1 MLSPKQQILWNK
13 TYIFLDRFL
22 PMEIFSI
29 ELFLVLVNLSVLILV
44 FFIAIRHFN
53 NTHHSKNDLKND
65 SSNSKDNFSDKKLD
79 RKDSVMTKRQNYVID
94 EYVEPSVNKWARK
107 KKDFNVKGEL
117 AYVNIKLNK
126 IYDDLYTTEDK
137 LSREEFLSLS
147 KEERLNYILV
157 KRLKNLD
164 SQISRYKKRYPKV
177 KRNYQVDNEFS
188 LKLSQVDRKLNNE
201 IKGEKPLKEQF
212 KLLKNHDLGKLP
224 PFAHLELQ
232 RELTEVKEKL
242 SQADSDEVSFLNKIK
257 ETIIPSDEL
266 EVQKLAIR
274 LVKKISN
281 QIEGDHPIPPL
292 ELDRVNDELKK
303 IKEDLGLKIKN

>member
-44 FFIAIRHFN
+44 IFIAIRHFRNTNHSN
-53 NTHHSKNDLKND
+53 NSTKKELSPQIYNP
-65 SSNSKDNFSDKKLD
+65 SEKKLD
-79 RKDSVMTKRQNYVID
+79 RKDPVMTKRPNYVID
-94 EYVEPSVNKWARK
+94 EYVEPSVKKWARK

-126 IYDDLYTTEDK
+126 IYDELYTTEDK

-232 RELTEVKEKL
+232 RELTEVKDKL

-257 ETIIPSDEL
+257 GTIIPPDEL

-274 LVKKISN
+274 LVKKISKK
-281 QIEGDHPIPPL
+281 IEGDHPIPPL